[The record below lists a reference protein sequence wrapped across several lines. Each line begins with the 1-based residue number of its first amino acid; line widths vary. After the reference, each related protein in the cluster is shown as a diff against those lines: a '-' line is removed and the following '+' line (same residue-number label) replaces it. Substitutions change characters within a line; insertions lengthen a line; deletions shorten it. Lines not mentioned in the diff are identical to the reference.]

1 MKTQSRF
8 FKEEGYAIFPK
19 QIPTYQIDNL
29 LFELK
34 RFKNSKQLFY
44 SQSEHNWRRVDKN
57 LDDHFLLNVSLQN
70 FTDILWANSLAKAGR
85 NILQSKYINQAL
97 TTISS
102 DKEFIMW
109 QNMLFDKSTGT
120 VDHIDSWYLDTNPY
134 GNLLA
139 IWVALEDIN
148 GDGGSFHVFPK
159 SHLDQ
164 SFDWIGIDH
173 DSLIKWSI
181 SKQTKYSKKSIF
193 LKKGDLL
200 VWHPFLIHG
209 SSLQKINGASRKSI
223 TAHYCPI
230 NYLMGG
236 GGLNDSQDTNLYK
249 NLLKKQLKNSRSFG
263 YAIYNRRSRK
273 KIVASS
279 VYGML
284 RYLLNFGNNTKMLM
298 NRSLYK

>member
-1 MKTQSRF
+1 MINQSKF
-8 FKEEGYAIFPK
+8 FKEQGYAIFPK
-19 QIPTYQIDNL
+19 QIPINHIDNL
-29 LFELK
+29 LEELK
-34 RFKNSKQLFY
+34 RFKRSRKLFY

-57 LDDHFLLNVSLQN
+57 LDDNFLLNVSIQN
-70 FTDILWANSLAKAGR
+70 FTDIFWANSLAKVGR
-85 NILQSKYINQAL
+85 NILQSEYINKAL
-97 TTISS
+97 NSISHN
-102 DKEFIMW
+102 KEFIMW

-139 IWVALEDIN
+139 VWVALEDID
-148 GDGGSFHVFPK
+148 GDGGSFHVYPQ
-159 SHLDQ
+159 SHLDRA
-164 SFDWIGIDH
+164 FDWIGVDH

-181 SKQTKYSKKSIF
+181 SKHSEYEKRSIL

-209 SSLQKINGASRKSI
+209 SSLQKSNGASRKSI
-223 TAHYCPI
+223 TAHYCPK

-236 GGLNDSQDTNLYK
+236 GGLNDSRDTHEYK
-249 NLLKKQLKNSRSFG
+249 NLLKKQLNNIRNFG
-263 YAIYNRRSRK
+263 YPIYARRSRK
-273 KIVASS
+273 KIAASS

-284 RYLLNFGNNTKMLM
+284 RFLLNFGNNTKMLM